1 MRYAKPCFEVNRGG
15 AGGVVTSKPITDRG
29 SVVRTVLGWWVCRAP
44 CNDGDVGNI
53 GDGDVGPRKN
63 AAVPVEGVG
72 CEDVVVGHF
81 GRGIRPSGVGQTSV
95 CFSTAAATVTYILY
109 SRTIAGRIA

>member
-1 MRYAKPCFEVNRGG
+1 M
-15 AGGVVTSKPITDRG
+15 VTSTPITDRA
-29 SVVRTVLGWWVCRAP
+29 SVVRTVLERWVCRVP
-44 CNDGDVGNI
+44 CSDGDVGDI
-53 GDGDVGPRKN
+53 GDGDVGDGDVDPRKN
-63 AAVPVEGVG
+63 AVPVGDVG
-72 CEDVVVGHF
+72 CEDGVVGHF